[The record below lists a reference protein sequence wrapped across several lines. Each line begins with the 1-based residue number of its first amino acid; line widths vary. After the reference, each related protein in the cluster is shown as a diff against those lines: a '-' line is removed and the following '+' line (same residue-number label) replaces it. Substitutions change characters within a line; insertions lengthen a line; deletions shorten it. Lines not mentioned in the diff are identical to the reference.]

1 MVNYK
6 LEIKL
11 NTNVEDF
18 EVEGDLLSLI
28 TGVAYIQ
35 NFYKEY
41 EGFTQDKILETIIK
55 VLDIERLRGIDNEEY
70 YYSFYN
76 IDSFVR
82 EQVFDIITRELDN
95 E

>member
-1 MVNYK
+1 MGNYK
-6 LEIKL
+6 LEIEV
-11 NTNVEDF
+11 NTDLEDF
-18 EVEGDLLSLI
+18 KVEGDLLSLI
-28 TGVAYIQ
+28 EGVAYIQ
-35 NFYKEY
+35 EVYKEY

-55 VLDIERLRGIDNEEY
+55 VLDIERLRGIDNKRY
-70 YYSFYN
+70 YYDFYN

>member
-18 EVEGDLLSLI
+18 EVESDLLSLI

-55 VLDIERLRGIDNEEY
+55 VLDIERLRGIDNKRY

>member
-1 MVNYK
+1 MNK
-6 LEIKL
+6 IEIK
-11 NTNVEDF
+11 TNYDLSNF
-18 EVEGDLLSLI
+18 KVEGDLLSLI
-28 TGVAYIQ
+28 EGVAYIQ

-41 EGFTQDKILETIIK
+41 KGFTQDKILETIIK

>member
-1 MVNYK
+1 MNK
-6 LEIKL
+6 IEIETRHNINNFK
-11 NTNVEDF
+11 
-18 EVEGDLLSLI
+18 VEGDLLSLI
-28 TGVAYIQ
+28 EGVAYIQ

-55 VLDIERLRGIDNEEY
+55 VLDIERLRGIDNKRY
-70 YYSFYN
+70 YYGFYN

>member
-1 MVNYK
+1 MGNYK
-6 LEIKL
+6 LEIGV
-11 NTNVEDF
+11 NTDLEDF
-18 EVEGDLLSLI
+18 KVEGDLLSLI
-28 TGVAYIQ
+28 EGVAYIQ
-35 NFYKEY
+35 EVYKEY

-55 VLDIERLRGIDNEEY
+55 VLDIERLRGIDNKNY

>member
-1 MVNYK
+1 MGNYK
-6 LEIKL
+6 LEIEV
-11 NTNVEDF
+11 NTDLEDF
-18 EVEGDLLSLI
+18 KVEGDLLSLI
-28 TGVAYIQ
+28 EGVAYIQ
-35 NFYKEY
+35 EVYKEY

-55 VLDIERLRGIDNEEY
+55 VLDIERLRGIDNKTY

>member
-1 MVNYK
+1 MNKIEIETRHNVNGFK
-6 LEIKL
+6 
-11 NTNVEDF
+11 
-18 EVEGDLLSLI
+18 VEGDLLSLI
-28 TGVAYIQ
+28 EGVAYIQ
-35 NFYKEY
+35 NCYKEY

-55 VLDIERLRGIDNEEY
+55 VLDIERLRGIDNKKY

>member
-18 EVEGDLLSLI
+18 EVEVDLLSLI

-55 VLDIERLRGIDNEEY
+55 VLDIDRLRGIHNVRY
-70 YYSFYN
+70 YYNFYN
-76 IDSFVR
+76 IDTIVR

>member
-55 VLDIERLRGIDNEEY
+55 VLDIERLRGIDNKRY
-70 YYSFYN
+70 YYGFYN
-76 IDSFVR
+76 TDSFVR

>member
-1 MVNYK
+1 MGNYK
-6 LEIKL
+6 LEIGV
-11 NTNVEDF
+11 NTDLEDF
-18 EVEGDLLSLI
+18 KVEGDLLSLI
-28 TGVAYIQ
+28 EGVAYIQ
-35 NFYKEY
+35 EVYKQY

-55 VLDIERLRGIDNEEY
+55 VLDIERLRGIDNKKY

-82 EQVFDIITRELDN
+82 EQAFDIITRELDN

>member
-1 MVNYK
+1 MGNYK
-6 LEIKL
+6 LEIEV
-11 NTNVEDF
+11 NTDLEDF
-18 EVEGDLLSLI
+18 KVERDLLSLI
-28 TGVAYIQ
+28 EGVAYIQ
-35 NFYKEY
+35 EVYKEY

-55 VLDIERLRGIDNEEY
+55 VLDIERLRGIDNKRY
-70 YYSFYN
+70 YYGFYN

>member
-1 MVNYK
+1 MGNYK
-6 LEIKL
+6 LEIEV
-11 NTNVEDF
+11 NTDLEDF
-18 EVEGDLLSLI
+18 KVEGDLLSLI
-28 TGVAYIQ
+28 EGVAYIQ
-35 NFYKEY
+35 EVYKGY

-55 VLDIERLRGIDNEEY
+55 VLDIERLRGIDNKKY

>member
-1 MVNYK
+1 MGNYK
-6 LEIKL
+6 LEIEV
-11 NTNVEDF
+11 NTDLEDF
-18 EVEGDLLSLI
+18 KVEGDLLSLI
-28 TGVAYIQ
+28 EGVAYIQ
-35 NFYKEY
+35 EVYKEY

-55 VLDIERLRGIDNEEY
+55 VLDIERLRGIDNKKY

>member
-1 MVNYK
+1 MNK
-6 LEIKL
+6 LEIK
-11 NTNVEDF
+11 TNYDLSNF
-18 EVEGDLLSLI
+18 KVEGDLLSLI
-28 TGVAYIQ
+28 EGVAYIQ
-35 NFYKEY
+35 NCYKKY
-41 EGFTQDKILETIIK
+41 EGFTQDKILETIIR
-55 VLDIERLRGIDNEEY
+55 VLDIERLRGIDNKKY

>member
-1 MVNYK
+1 MNK
-6 LEIKL
+6 IEIKTRHNINNL
-11 NTNVEDF
+11 K
-18 EVEGDLLSLI
+18 VEGDLLSLI
-28 TGVAYIQ
+28 EGVAYIQ

-55 VLDIERLRGIDNEEY
+55 VLDIERLQGFHSVGY
-70 YYSFYN
+70 YNNFS

-82 EQVFDIITRELDN
+82 EQVFNIITRELDN